1 MKPHT
6 LEKLNP
12 GPKGAVIKEQVGPAP
27 LFLYNTSALACVAA
41 VTTTVS
47 WFTDVS
53 TERHNKEYHVLLF
66 GVWVFGYSGRRPG
79 RAGPAVTGEHT

>member
-1 MKPHT
+1 MKPHA

-12 GPKGAVIKEQVGPAP
+12 GPKGASGTCTP
-27 LFLYNTSALACVAA
+27 FLYNTSALACVAA

-66 GVWVFGYSGRRPG
+66 GVWVSVYSGRRPA

>member
-53 TERHNKEYHVLLF
+53 TERHNKEYHVLAPLSPK
-66 GVWVFGYSGRRPG
+66 VS
-79 RAGPAVTGEHT
+79 E